1 MPNATAAAATASL
14 KPVQEPAY
22 DVAISFLVADEK
34 IASAIKSGL
43 AGLKVFFYPHNQEE
57 LVGTNGI
64 ESMRE
69 PFLAA
74 RVNVIL
80 FRERYGNTP
89 WTGVE
94 LKAIQDSCL
103 KTRFES
109 LVFAQLDKADQKPL
123 WLPDTHIRC
132 VLGDFTLD
140 QLVGAIKLRVQERG
154 GEVTKV
160 SPLELAKRLRAE
172 ELLRQDEK
180 KFFRDD
186 PYIKQTAAKV
196 VDELMK
202 ELMAQVEHIKAEVGA
217 QWTCG
222 YESEGAGVRGV
233 VKYGRVALEVWWRQI
248 YTNVIEDVALE
259 CTEYNGGVVLR
270 SENKIVLYEPE
281 RLAEKKYYPTLNMG
295 REMRWIDKAK
305 PEQLMSNGDVVEK
318 VIEQFLS
325 LVDRVDRG
333 KIPAIRH

>member
-1 MPNATAAAATASL
+1 MSKAAVAAKSVGMKTTD
-14 KPVQEPAY
+14 PTY

-34 IASAIKSGL
+34 TASQIKSGL
-43 AGLKVFFYPHNQEE
+43 AGLNVFFYPHNQEE

-94 LKAIQDSCL
+94 LSAIQDSCL
-103 KTRFES
+103 KTRFQS
-109 LVFAQLDKADQKPL
+109 LVFAQLDKDDQKPL

-154 GEVTKV
+154 GQVVKA

-172 ELLRQDEK
+172 ELLRQDER

-186 PYIKQTAAKV
+186 PFIKETAAEV

-202 ELMAQVEHIKAEVGA
+202 ELIAQVEGIKVEVGS

-233 VKYGRVALEVWWRQI
+233 LRYGRVGLEVWWRQI
-248 YTNVIEDVALE
+248 YTNVMEDVALE
-259 CTEYNGGVVLR
+259 CTEYNGALVLR
-270 SENKIVLYEPE
+270 SENRVPYYEPQK
-281 RLAEKKYYPTLNMG
+281 LGQKKYYPTLNMG
-295 REMRWIDKAK
+295 REMRWIEKSK
-305 PEQLMSNGDVVEK
+305 PEQLTSNGDVVEK